1 MHNLPYYICG
11 LLIVILFYWVLL
23 KNDQFEGVSVKE
35 NDTDIFLVMRHFI
48 NNFNPQAP
56 VAQKNCRGGG
66 FSTFLR

>member
-35 NDTDIFLVMRHFI
+35 NDTDIFLVRHFI

-56 VAQKNCRGGG
+56 VAQKNCR
-66 FSTFLR
+66 

>member
-48 NNFNPQAP
+48 NNFNPQVP
-56 VAQKNCRGGG
+56 VAQKNCR
-66 FSTFLR
+66 

>member
-35 NDTDIFLVMRHFI
+35 NYTDIFLVMRHFMMIQNRCPVFIVVI
-48 NNFNPQAP
+48 NQA
-56 VAQKNCRGGG
+56 
-66 FSTFLR
+66 